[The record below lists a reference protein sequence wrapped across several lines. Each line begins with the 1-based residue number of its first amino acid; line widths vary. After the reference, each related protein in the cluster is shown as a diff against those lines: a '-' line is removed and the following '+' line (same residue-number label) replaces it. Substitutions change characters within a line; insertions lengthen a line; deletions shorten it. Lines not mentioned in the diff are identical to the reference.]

1 MASTTTTSST
11 ITTSSSSS
19 SSSRSSSTSS
29 LESNKQK
36 PIRKVCFSFAAY
48 AKNVIDHLKSCKV
61 PVIEGLSSE
70 EFKSI
75 ESSFHF
81 TFPPDLKSIL
91 FEGLPVGPGFPNWRS
106 SSLQQ
111 IEILINLPVWG
122 ILKEISKRNFW
133 CDSWGNEP
141 EDRNEALG
149 IAKKFLN
156 KAPILVPIYKYCY
169 ICSVPNLAGNPV
181 FYIHKG
187 DLRYL
192 GFDVAGFFQQIEFRS
207 KNVVIRP
214 VRVKTTTSN
223 HPSSIKAPAW
233 AAKTARRIEFWSDMV
248 EFGTCGNNSNGVHG
262 KWRRV
267 LGDYFEEIS
276 WKLKDGGWNDEE
288 VKEMMVTEENNEA
301 KKRVVCLKDKESVA
315 WHVKFLSLSLLRAGW
330 SKEDVVYSFGFED
343 DGVVLPDVNNNSS
356 LMNVQDTNSNS
367 LQAHLM
373 LLPP

>member
-1 MASTTTTSST
+1 
-11 ITTSSSSS
+11 
-19 SSSRSSSTSS
+19 
-29 LESNKQK
+29 
-36 PIRKVCFSFAAY
+36 Y

-61 PVIEGLSSE
+61 AVTEGLSSE
-70 EFKSI
+70 EFTSI
-75 ESSFHF
+75 ESSFNF
-81 TFPPDLKSIL
+81 KFPPDLRSIL
-91 FEGLPVGPGFPNWRS
+91 SEGLPVGPGFPNWRS
-106 SSLQQ
+106 SSIQQ
-111 IEILINLPVWG
+111 LEILINLPVWG
-122 ILKEISKRNFW
+122 ILKEISKKNFW

-141 EDRNEALG
+141 EERDEALG
-149 IAKKFLN
+149 IANKFLN
-156 KAPILVPIYKYCY
+156 NSPILVPIYKYCY
-169 ICSVPNLAGNPV
+169 ICSIPNLAGNPV

-223 HPSSIKAPAW
+223 HHPSSIKAPAW

-248 EFGTCGNNSNGVHG
+248 EFGKCGNTSNNGNATNG

-267 LGDYFEEIS
+267 LGLSDFFEEIS

-288 VKEMMVTEENNEA
+288 VKEMIVTEENDEV
-301 KKRVVCLKDKESVA
+301 KKRVVRLKDKKSVA

-330 SKEDVVYSFGFED
+330 SKEDVVYSFGFGEDD
-343 DGVVLPDVNNNSS
+343 DGVVLPDVNTDSS